1 MPARKL
7 KFTQGAYYHI
17 FNRGANRMPIF
28 RKAENYEYVL
38 RLIKKYREK
47 YNIAVIAY
55 SLMPNHYHLFV
66 RQDGEHPAG
75 QLAQQVFNSYSKA
88 YNNAYDHSGTLFE
101 TRFKAILVES
111 DPYLHHLCR
120 YIHGNAVVAGI
131 ATSPELWPYTNY
143 LEWIGARNG
152 TLFERTFIDA
162 HFQTIER
169 YQTYLNDYLHGKG
182 NAPKGFND
190 YLNSL

>member
-88 YNNAYDHSGTLFE
+88 YNNAYDHSEPSSKLALRQSSLKV
-101 TRFKAILVES
+101 TRICTISVAIFMAMQLL
-111 DPYLHHLCR
+111 PGLP
-120 YIHGNAVVAGI
+120 IHPNFGPI
-131 ATSPELWPYTNY
+131 
-143 LEWIGARNG
+143 
-152 TLFERTFIDA
+152 
-162 HFQTIER
+162 QTIW
-169 YQTYLNDYLHGKG
+169 NG
-182 NAPKGFND
+182 
-190 YLNSL
+190 

>member
-66 RQDGEHPAG
+66 RQDGEHPAVNWHSKFSTVIAKPTITHTTILEPSSKLALRQSSLKVTRICTISVAIFMAM
-75 QLAQQVFNSYSKA
+75 QLS
-88 YNNAYDHSGTLFE
+88 LE
-101 TRFKAILVES
+101 LL
-111 DPYLHHLCR
+111 LHPNFGP
-120 YIHGNAVVAGI
+120 I
-131 ATSPELWPYTNY
+131 
-143 LEWIGARNG
+143 
-152 TLFERTFIDA
+152 
-162 HFQTIER
+162 QTIW
-169 YQTYLNDYLHGKG
+169 NG
-182 NAPKGFND
+182 
-190 YLNSL
+190 